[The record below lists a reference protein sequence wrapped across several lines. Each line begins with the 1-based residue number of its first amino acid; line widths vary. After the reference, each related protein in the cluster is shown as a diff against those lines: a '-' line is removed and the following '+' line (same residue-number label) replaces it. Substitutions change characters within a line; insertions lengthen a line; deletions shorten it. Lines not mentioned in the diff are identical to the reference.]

1 MPEILFITTE
11 PATRAK
17 ERDTDEAFSEGS
29 ASAFDGTE
37 QISDDP
43 YDFLEK
49 DDLLERVI
57 SPEQEALSKQAK
69 TGKHY

>member
-1 MPEILFITTE
+1 MTEILFITTE
-11 PATRAK
+11 PATRATK
-17 ERDTDEAFSEGS
+17 QDTDEAFSEGS

-43 YDFLEK
+43 YDLLEK
-49 DDLLERVI
+49 DDLMERVI
-57 SPEQEALSKQAK
+57 SPEQEALSKQAI